1 MTLKNKHA
9 TRIGIDFEL
18 LDWLK
23 AEALR
28 RRCSWSQVIRDLIV
42 SEIERRQ
49 SASNQPVP
57 SQGITHELRDLHH
70 HEQD

>member
-9 TRIGIDFEL
+9 TRIGIDFDL

-23 AEALR
+23 AEAIR

-42 SEIERRQ
+42 SEIERRK
-49 SASNQPVP
+49 SDPTQPGAAQACREE
-57 SQGITHELRDLHH
+57 S
-70 HEQD
+70 